1 MSITTNVADIGTSAN
16 TLYKYSPLLLVKRLR
31 ELSFG
36 LNVDYLDVGK
46 IVQTISSSVP
56 NDLEERQVIKH
67 AAETLDSLTTI
78 DPDHLILTARLEIDE
93 LHKSLNGTTFTENL
107 KRLKSA
113 SRVFLGKTIQ
123 AQINDRRLSGPP
135 GKV

>member
-56 NDLEERQVIKH
+56 NDLEERQVKNM
-67 AAETLDSLTTI
+67 LQKL
-78 DPDHLILTARLEIDE
+78 
-93 LHKSLNGTTFTENL
+93 
-107 KRLKSA
+107 
-113 SRVFLGKTIQ
+113 
-123 AQINDRRLSGPP
+123 
-135 GKV
+135 